1 MTGPS
6 MAGWETVTLSVSRAG
21 PSRSP
26 YKQPLCRGKSSVW
39 SQPGSGQKYYQ
50 AESLLG
56 WIGLISVNDPVM
68 TMKIQTVSTE
78 QYNNII
84 FITYNI
90 LTTIKCIN
98 SRHSQTKVVKSYKAR
113 EIIKMHK
120 TSQSVCPAARR
131 LFWSFTSWLFS
142 NFIVFFGFCF
152 MKWEGKGSFKQTT
165 LLLSQG
171 VLCCSNLGQ

>member
-1 MTGPS
+1 MMASSAAALLWSAPTKTASKFIQTRSPRDFLTSLSGCQVTRPDMTGPS
-6 MAGWETVTLSVSRAG
+6 MAGWETVTQSVSRAG

-98 SRHSQTKVVKSYKAR
+98 SRHSQTKV
-113 EIIKMHK
+113 
-120 TSQSVCPAARR
+120 
-131 LFWSFTSWLFS
+131 L
-142 NFIVFFGFCF
+142 
-152 MKWEGKGSFKQTT
+152 
-165 LLLSQG
+165 
-171 VLCCSNLGQ
+171 

>member
-6 MAGWETVTLSVSRAG
+6 MAGWETVTQSVSRAG

-84 FITYNI
+84 FITYSYDYQVYKFSTLSDQSCKI
-90 LTTIKCIN
+90 IQ
-98 SRHSQTKVVKSYKAR
+98 SQRDY
-113 EIIKMHK
+113 KMHK

-152 MKWEGKGSFKQTT
+152 MKREGKGSSKQTT